1 MEVKFYL
8 IAYGFLFV
16 ALITSFISLWK
27 QFKYSLQLPVGA
39 MLLALLA
46 LSLGLIQRSMTA
58 GRLPF
63 ASLYEFTLLF
73 VWGLLLLFMFVQ
85 RKIKSPLFN
94 ALVALLGVILLS
106 CASTLPSETAPLM
119 PALQSIWLQFHV
131 FTAIVAYGAF
141 GLSFCAGVVYLLKG
155 RLKEKALGLALPSS
169 EKLEEVLHWSVVVG
183 FSFMT
188 LVLITGAV
196 WAEEV
201 WGSWWSWDPKETWA
215 LITWLIYAG
224 YLHARKSYGW
234 TGEKAALMAV
244 IGFAAVLFTLF
255 GVSLLIPGYHSYL

>member
-1 MEVKFYL
+1 
-8 IAYGFLFV
+8 
-16 ALITSFISLWK
+16 
-27 QFKYSLQLPVGA
+27 
-39 MLLALLA
+39 
-46 LSLGLIQRSMTA
+46 
-58 GRLPF
+58 
-63 ASLYEFTLLF
+63 
-73 VWGLLLLFMFVQ
+73 MFVQ
-85 RKIKSPLFN
+85 RKIKSPLFT
-94 ALVALLGVILLS
+94 ALVALLGVLLFS
-106 CASTLPSETAPLM
+106 YASTLPSEAAPLM

-141 GLSFCAGVVYLLKG
+141 GLSCCAGVIYLLKG
-155 RLKEKALGLALPSS
+155 RLKERGLGPSLPGL
-169 EKLEEVLHWSVVVG
+169 EKIEEMLHWSVVIG

-234 TGEKAALMAV
+234 SGKKAALMAV

-255 GVSLLIPGYHSYL
+255 GVSLLLPGYHSYL